1 MLPVKVLVGVKP
13 KLFNM
18 LCRQTV
24 GSGFDL
30 SMADLAAVPL
40 AGYDAV
46 LPLSLQD
53 HAALTARRAA
63 GERVPAVLP
72 APGAVALCNDK
83 LKLNRHLIAAG
94 LAALVPP
101 LLPADA
107 PPPYILKHRRD
118 VSGRQ
123 SQIVTTPEQAAALQ
137 DRPESHWFR
146 QVLVPGETE
155 HALHVLMHGGR
166 PVFHARM
173 TYRSAAEVYV
183 KGIQSKPVS
192 RQWSAGD
199 DSLAALLPILQAVG
213 FSDGLC
219 CIDFKTLDG
228 RVQMFEVNPRFG
240 ASLALQ
246 PTAMLAAYWAALA
259 A

>member
-1 MLPVKVLVGVKP
+1 MPPVKMLVGVKP

-18 LCRQTV
+18 LVRQTA
-24 GSGFDL
+24 GLRFDL

-63 GERVPAVLP
+63 GERVPALLP
-72 APGAVALCNDK
+72 APGAVALCHDK

-107 PPPYILKHRRD
+107 PPPYMLKHRRD
-118 VSGRQ
+118 VSGRN
-123 SQIVTTPEQAAALQ
+123 SHIVTTPEQAAALL

-173 TYRSAAEVYV
+173 TYRNEAEVYV

-192 RQWSAGD
+192 RQWSDGD
-199 DSLAALLPILQAVG
+199 DSLAAFLPVLQAVG
-213 FSDGLC
+213 FTDGLC
-219 CIDFKTLDG
+219 CIDFKILDG
-228 RVQMFEVNPRFG
+228 RVQMFEINPRFG

-246 PTAMLAAYWAALA
+246 PTGMLAAYWAALA